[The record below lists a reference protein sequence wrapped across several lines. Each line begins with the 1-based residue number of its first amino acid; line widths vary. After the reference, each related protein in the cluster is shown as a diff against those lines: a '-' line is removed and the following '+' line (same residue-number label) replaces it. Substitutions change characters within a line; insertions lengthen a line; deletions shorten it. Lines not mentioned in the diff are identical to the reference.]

1 MTDMFFGLFLLLVI
15 FSNVCVAENKR
26 EEKRILIDDN
36 YYTLLSRL
44 DALEKEVTDL
54 KSNYASG
61 SHKEVAFMAEL
72 TKTIT
77 GQNHHIYFDDVKLN
91 IGNAYNPHHG
101 TFVVPVNG
109 TYQFS
114 VTACS
119 TAGHYIVLELNAN
132 NDILGK
138 VLAGDDS
145 YGDCNSKVFLA
156 QLQTGDDVF
165 VQHISQGDNL
175 LSASSYGK
183 PSFTGVLLH

>member
-15 FSNVCVAENKR
+15 FSNVSVAEHKQ

-36 YYTLLSRL
+36 YYTLVSRL

-54 KSNYASG
+54 KSNCASG

-119 TAGHYIVLELNAN
+119 SGNHYIVLELNAN
-132 NDILGK
+132 NVMI
-138 VLAGDDS
+138 
-145 YGDCNSKVFLA
+145 SKYSKFHVDRLTFLNN
-156 QLQTGDDVF
+156 G
-165 VQHISQGDNL
+165 QH
-175 LSASSYGK
+175 
-183 PSFTGVLLH
+183 